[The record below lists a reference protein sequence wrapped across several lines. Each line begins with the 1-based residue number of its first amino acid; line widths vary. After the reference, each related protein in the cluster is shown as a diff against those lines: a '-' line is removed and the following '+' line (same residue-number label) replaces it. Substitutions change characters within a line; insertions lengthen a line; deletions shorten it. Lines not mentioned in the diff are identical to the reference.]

1 MICESGMEG
10 GGRSCCIQ
18 KTDSKQDGLER
29 VRNMKKNFGGRRQ
42 MLSAILPV
50 LVSAVVMSGCGSQS
64 SNPADATVVS
74 EESRTNGKV
83 QQELADED
91 IGNRESSFEKAG
103 ESHTDQESAGSMDQ
117 ETLRASEV
125 TEDSGPLPKAE
136 EGGWVENI
144 MLGTDIHYFSDSLTD
159 GGPRFREMVEYGD
172 GKVVTYIDQ
181 ITDTFLDEVV
191 KLHPNVLV
199 LSGDLTLNGE
209 KASHKDLAEKLH
221 RVENHGIPVLVIPGN
236 HDINN
241 HQAARYEGEERLPAE
256 YTTPA
261 EFREIYRAFGYDE
274 AASEDPNSLS
284 YLYELDENTW
294 LLMIDSCQYSPVNKV
309 GGAIS
314 EATYEWIEQKL
325 EAAWDAGV
333 EIIPIAHHNLLDES
347 EIYVDECTI
356 EHSEQFVDLLE
367 DWNVPVFL
375 SGHLHVQHCKRSDD
389 DRGVWEMVTASLAT
403 PSCKYAILTY
413 RDDRSFL
420 YRTRSLDVEAWA
432 KKNQCTEADLLNFKK
447 FQTPFLRRVFYNQA
461 IAALN
466 EVPEITDSG
475 REQMAQLY
483 SLLKFHYY
491 QGTAYQVQDLV
502 RNDPAYALWQEDG
515 MATQQGEYFQ
525 YILEDGVRDYNRLEV
540 D

>member
-1 MICESGMEG
+1 
-10 GGRSCCIQ
+10 
-18 KTDSKQDGLER
+18 
-29 VRNMKKNFGGRRQ
+29 
-42 MLSAILPV
+42 MLSAILSV
-50 LVSAVVMSGCGSQS
+50 LTAAALMSGCRAEQ
-64 SNPADATVVS
+64 PADVPAGTVA
-74 EESRTNGKV
+74 ETETP
-83 QQELADED
+83 
-91 IGNRESSFEKAG
+91 AG
-103 ESHTDQESAGSMDQ
+103 EDGQQGTDRETDQEHGLGETGDSQTEHDHTEKPGSDENSQQ
-117 ETLRASEV
+117 EIASDAPV
-125 TEDSGPLPKAE
+125 EDSGPLPKAE
-136 EGGWVENI
+136 EDGWIENI
-144 MLGTDIHYFSDSLTD
+144 MLATDIHYFSDSLTD
-159 GGPRFREMVEYGD
+159 GGPRFQEMVEYGD

-181 ITDTFLDEVV
+181 ITDAFLDEVV
-191 KLHPNVLV
+191 QLRPDVLV

-241 HQAARYEGEERLPAE
+241 RQAARYEGEERLPAE
-256 YTTPA
+256 YTTPE
-261 EFREIYRAFGYDE
+261 EFRQIYRAFGYDE

-309 GGAIS
+309 GGAIAD
-314 EATYEWIEQKL
+314 ATYEWIEQQL

-367 DWNVPVFL
+367 SWDVPLFL
-375 SGHLHVQHCKRSDD
+375 SGHLHVQHCKRSDEN
-389 DRGVWEMVTASLAT
+389 RGIWEMVTASLAT

-432 KKNQCTEADLLNFKK
+432 KKNGQTEPDLLGFRK

-461 IAALN
+461 VAALSSVT
-466 EVPEITDSG
+466 ELSDEE

-483 SLLKFHYY
+483 SLLKYHYY
-491 QGTAYQVQDLV
+491 QGTAYQVQDQV
-502 RNDPAYALWQEDG
+502 RKDPAYPLWMEEG

-525 YILEDGVRDYNRLEV
+525 YILDDGIRDYNRLEV

>member
-1 MICESGMEG
+1 
-10 GGRSCCIQ
+10 
-18 KTDSKQDGLER
+18 
-29 VRNMKKNFGGRRQ
+29 MKKDFDGRRQ
-42 MLSAILPV
+42 ALSAILPV
-50 LVSAVVMSGCGSQS
+50 LAAAVVLIGCGHQKSD
-64 SNPADATVVS
+64 PADATAISHESQTES
-74 EESRTNGKV
+74 ET
-83 QQELADED
+83 QQEAVSTETGEEQTADSSTETEED
-91 IGNRESSFEKAG
+91 KTADSSTETEK
-103 ESHTDQESAGSMDQ
+103 EKTVDSSTDPE
-117 ETLRASEV
+117 
-125 TEDSGPLPKAE
+125 
-136 EGGWVENI
+136 WIENI
-144 MLGTDIHYFSDSLTD
+144 MLATDIHYFSASLTD
-159 GGPRFREMVEYGD
+159 GGPRFQEMVEYGD

-181 ITDTFLDEVV
+181 ITDAFLDEVV
-191 KLHPNVLV
+191 KQHPDALV

-241 HQAARYEGEERLPAE
+241 HQAARYKGEERLPAE

-261 EFREIYRAFGYDE
+261 EFRQIYRAFGYDE

-309 GGAIS
+309 GGAVS
-314 EATYEWIEQKL
+314 EATYEWVEQQL

-333 EIIPIAHHNLLDES
+333 EIIPVAHHNLLDES

-356 EHSEQFVDLLE
+356 EHSEQFIDLLE
-367 DWNVPVFL
+367 TWDVPLFL
-375 SGHLHVQHCKRSDD
+375 SGHLHVQHCKRSEDN
-389 DRGVWEMVTASLAT
+389 RGIWEMVTASLAT

-420 YRTRSLDVEAWA
+420 YRTQSLDVEAWA
-432 KKNQCTEADLLNFKK
+432 KKNQCTEEDLLNFKQ

-461 IAALN
+461 IASLN
-466 EVPEITDSG
+466 EVPELTDSE

-491 QGTAYQVQDLV
+491 QGTAYQVQELV
-502 RNDPAYALWQEDG
+502 RNDPAYELWQEDG
-515 MATQQGEYFQ
+515 MATQQGEYFR
-525 YILEDGVRDYNRLEV
+525 YILEDGKRDYNRLEV
-540 D
+540 N

>member
-1 MICESGMEG
+1 M
-10 GGRSCCIQ
+10 
-18 KTDSKQDGLER
+18 D
-29 VRNMKKNFGGRRQ
+29 MKKRLGGRRQ
-42 MLSAILPV
+42 IFSAFLPV
-50 LVSAVVMSGCGSQS
+50 LAAAALLGGCQKE
-64 SNPADATVVS
+64 NPAAVTEVS
-74 EESRTNGKV
+74 EESRETEQNSEAGTD
-83 QQELADED
+83 A
-91 IGNRESSFEKAG
+91 SAG
-103 ESHTDQESAGSMDQ
+103 EASEHTAGETSSDGDSEKGEDLKHQEKPQ
-117 ETLRASEV
+117 ETEIV
-125 TEDSGPLPKAE
+125 EDSGPLPKAE
-136 EGGWVENI
+136 DGGWVENI

-159 GGPRFREMVEYGD
+159 GGPRFQEMVEYGD

-181 ITDTFLDEVV
+181 ITDAFLDEVV
-191 KLHPNVLV
+191 KLRPDALV

-221 RVENHGIPVLVIPGN
+221 RVENNGIPVLVIPGN

-241 HQAARYEGEERLPAE
+241 RQAALYEGEERLPAE
-256 YTTPA
+256 YTTPE
-261 EFREIYRAFGYDE
+261 EFRQIYRAFGYDE

-314 EATYEWIEQKL
+314 EATYEWIEQQL

-367 DWNVPVFL
+367 TWDVPLFL
-375 SGHLHVQHCKRSDD
+375 SGHLHVQHCKRAEEN
-389 DRGVWEMVTASLAT
+389 RGIWEMVTASLAT

-432 KKNQCTEADLLNFKK
+432 KKNGRTEPDLLDFKE

-461 IAALN
+461 VAALR
-466 EVPEITDSG
+466 EVPEITDSE

-483 SLLKFHYY
+483 SLLKYHYY
-491 QGTAYQVQDLV
+491 QGTAYQVQDQV
-502 RNDPAYALWQEDG
+502 RNDPAYALWQDAG
-515 MATQQGEYFQ
+515 MATQQGDYFQ
-525 YILEDGVRDYNRLEV
+525 YILEDGVRNYNRLDV

>member
-1 MICESGMEG
+1 M
-10 GGRSCCIQ
+10 
-18 KTDSKQDGLER
+18 D
-29 VRNMKKNFGGRRQ
+29 MKKRLGGRRQ
-42 MLSAILPV
+42 IFSAFLPV
-50 LVSAVVMSGCGSQS
+50 LAAAALLSGCQRE
-64 SNPADATVVS
+64 NPAAVTEVS
-74 EESRTNGKV
+74 EES
-83 QQELADED
+83 QEES
-91 IGNRESSFEKAG
+91 RETEQNSKAG
-103 ESHTDQESAGSMDQ
+103 TDVSVAETSSGDEKGEDLKHQEKTQ
-117 ETLRASEV
+117 ETEIV
-125 TEDSGPLPKAE
+125 EDSGPLPKADD
-136 EGGWVENI
+136 GGWVENI

-159 GGPRFREMVEYGD
+159 GGLRFQEMVEYGD

-181 ITDTFLDEVV
+181 ITDAFLDEVV
-191 KLHPNVLV
+191 KLRPDVLV

-221 RVENHGIPVLVIPGN
+221 RVENN
-236 HDINN
+236 
-241 HQAARYEGEERLPAE
+241 GEERFPAE
-256 YTTPA
+256 YTTPE
-261 EFREIYRAFGYDE
+261 EFRQIYQAFGYDE

-314 EATYEWIEQKL
+314 EATYEWIEQQL

-367 DWNVPVFL
+367 TWDVPLFL
-375 SGHLHVQHCKRSDD
+375 SGHLHVQHCKRSDEN
-389 DRGVWEMVTASLAT
+389 RGVWEMVTASLAT

-432 KKNQCTEADLLNFKK
+432 KKNGRTEPELLDFKE

-461 IAALN
+461 VAALS
-466 EVPEITDSG
+466 EVPEVSDSE

-483 SLLKFHYY
+483 SLLKYHYY
-491 QGTAYQVQDLV
+491 QGTAYQVQDQV
-502 RNDPAYALWQEDG
+502 RNDPAYALWQDAG
-515 MATQQGEYFQ
+515 MATRQGDYFQ
-525 YILEDGVRDYNRLEV
+525 YILEDGVRNYNRLEV
-540 D
+540 E

>member
-1 MICESGMEG
+1 
-10 GGRSCCIQ
+10 
-18 KTDSKQDGLER
+18 
-29 VRNMKKNFGGRRQ
+29 MKNDFDGRRQ
-42 MLSAILPV
+42 TLSAILPV
-50 LVSAVVMSGCGSQS
+50 LAAAVVLIGCGHQKSD
-64 SNPADATVVS
+64 PADATAISQESQTES
-74 EESRTNGKV
+74 ET
-83 QQELADED
+83 QQEAVSTETEEDKTAD
-91 IGNRESSFEKAG
+91 SSTET
-103 ESHTDQESAGSMDQ
+103 EEEHT
-117 ETLRASEV
+117 T
-125 TEDSGPLPKAE
+125 DSSTDAE
-136 EGGWVENI
+136 WIENI
-144 MLGTDIHYFSDSLTD
+144 MLATDIQYFSDSLTD
-159 GGPRFREMVEYGD
+159 GGPRFQEMVEYGD
-172 GKVVTYIDQ
+172 GKIVTYIDQ
-181 ITDTFLDEVV
+181 ITDAFLDEVV
-191 KLHPNVLV
+191 KQHPDALV

-241 HQAARYEGEERLPAE
+241 HQAARYKGEERLPAE

-261 EFREIYRAFGYDE
+261 EFRQIYRAFGYDE

-314 EATYEWIEQKL
+314 EATYEWVEQQL

-333 EIIPIAHHNLLDES
+333 EIIPVAHHNLLDES

-356 EHSEQFVDLLE
+356 EHSEQFIDLLE
-367 DWNVPVFL
+367 TWDVALFL
-375 SGHLHVQHCKRSDD
+375 SGHLHVQHCKRSEDN
-389 DRGVWEMVTASLAT
+389 RGIWEMVTASLAT

-420 YRTRSLDVEAWA
+420 YRTQSLDVEAWA
-432 KKNQCTEADLLNFKK
+432 KKNQCTEEDLLNFKQ

-461 IAALN
+461 IASLN
-466 EVPEITDSG
+466 EVPELTDSE

-491 QGTAYQVQDLV
+491 QGTAYQVQEPV
-502 RNDPAYALWQEDG
+502 RNDPAYELWQEDG
-515 MATQQGEYFQ
+515 MATQQGEYFR
-525 YILEDGVRDYNRLEV
+525 YILEDGKRDYNRLEV
-540 D
+540 N